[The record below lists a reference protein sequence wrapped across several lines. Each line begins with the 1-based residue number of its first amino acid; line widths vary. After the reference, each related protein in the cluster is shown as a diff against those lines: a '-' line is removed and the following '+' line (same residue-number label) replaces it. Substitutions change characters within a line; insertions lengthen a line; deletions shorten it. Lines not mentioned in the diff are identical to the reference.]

1 MAEGYILAN
10 GTAVLP
16 DRLLE
21 KATIATHGG
30 KIVAIGAESPAEIAA
45 SRPECRGL
53 PVVDCAGAYVLPR
66 LVEMHIHGAFGIGF
80 ESVTGPGE
88 LLTVARELRA
98 RGAGTFVPTILW
110 DEAAVS
116 RLAAAIE
123 ESGLPESALPG
134 IYIEGPF
141 VNPEKR
147 GGIGLDRIRAPDAE
161 LCRRILRAARGKL
174 KIMALAP
181 ELPGVEALYPILG
194 EAGVRISLGHS
205 AADAGVAT
213 LKGHFSV
220 THLFNAMS
228 GLDHRRG
235 GLVNLALAGR
245 TTWAEL
251 NADGIH
257 VNADCMAV
265 ASRCLP
271 PDKLVLTSD
280 AVVAAGL
287 PYGEYSYFGSPVR
300 SGPDGVRYVESGTLM
315 GSNRLGMEIVV
326 SYRRASGAALPA
338 AVASMSRTPSDVL
351 GFGPA
356 TRACLEIGA
365 AADLFVWDR
374 ELASCR
380 PPEALL
386 DAAPHG
392 SGRTGAA
399 KNAQGKTK

>member
-1 MAEGYILAN
+1 MADGYILAN
-10 GTAVLP
+10 CAAVLP

-21 KATIATHGG
+21 SATVAARGG
-30 KIVAIGAESPAEIAA
+30 KIVAIGAESPAELAA

-53 PVVDCAGAYVLPR
+53 PVIDCAGACVLPR

-80 ESVTGPGE
+80 ESVAGPGE

-98 RGAGTFVPTILW
+98 RGVGSFVPTILW
-110 DEAAVS
+110 DEGALS

-147 GGIGLDRIRAPDAE
+147 GGIGLDRIQAPDAE

-181 ELPGVEALYPILG
+181 ELPGVGALYHILG

-205 AADAGVAT
+205 AADANVAT
-213 LKGHFSV
+213 PTGAFSI

-235 GLVNLALAGR
+235 GLANLALAGR
-245 TTWAEL
+245 SAWAEL
-251 NADGIH
+251 NADGVH

-271 PDKLVLTSD
+271 PDKLILTSD

-287 PYGEYSYFGSPVR
+287 PYGEYSYFGLPVR
-300 SGPDGVRYVESGTLM
+300 SGPDGVRYAESGTLM
-315 GSNRLGMEIVV
+315 GSNRFGMEIVA
-326 SYRRASGAALPA
+326 SYRRASGASLPD
-338 AVASMSRTPSDVL
+338 AVASMSRTPSEVL
-351 GFGPA
+351 GFGPE
-356 TRACLEIGA
+356 TRACIEIGA
-365 AADLFVWDR
+365 AADLFIWDR
-374 ELASCR
+374 GLSSCR
-380 PPEALL
+380 RPEALL
-386 DAAPHG
+386 DAAPQG
-392 SGRTGAA
+392 SEPNGAL

>member
-1 MAEGYILAN
+1 MAEGFILAN

-21 KATIATHGG
+21 NSTIAASGG
-30 KIVAIGAESPAEIAA
+30 KIVAIGRESPEAIAA

-53 PVVDCAGAYVLPR
+53 PIIDCAGAYVLPR
-66 LVEMHIHGAFGIGF
+66 LVETHIHGAFGIGF
-80 ESVTGPGE
+80 ESVAGPGE

-98 RGAGTFVPTILW
+98 RGVGSFVPTILW
-110 DEAAVS
+110 DEGAVS

-123 ESGLPESALPG
+123 ASGLPESALPG

-147 GGIGLDRIRAPDAE
+147 GGIGLDRIQAPDAE

-181 ELPGVEALYPILG
+181 ELPGIEALYPILG
-194 EAGVRISLGHS
+194 GAGVRISLGHS
-205 AADAGVAT
+205 AADAGVAAPASP
-213 LKGHFSV
+213 FSV

-245 TTWAEL
+245 SAWTEL
-251 NADGIH
+251 NADGVH
-257 VNADCMAV
+257 VNETCMAV

-271 PDKLVLTSD
+271 PGRLILTSD

-287 PYGEYSYFGSPVR
+287 PYGEYTYFGSPVR

-315 GSNRLGMEIVV
+315 GSNRLGMEIVA
-326 SYRRASGAALPA
+326 SYRRASGASLPA
-338 AVASMSRTPSDVL
+338 AAASMSRTPSDML
-351 GFGPA
+351 GFRPEE
-356 TRACLEIGA
+356 RACLEIGA

-374 ELASCR
+374 DLGSCR
-380 PPEALL
+380 RPEALL
-386 DAAPHG
+386 DAPKA
-392 SGRTGAA
+392 
-399 KNAQGKTK
+399 AQGTVK

>member
-1 MAEGYILAN
+1 MADGFILVN

-21 KATIATHGG
+21 KATIAARDG
-30 KIVAIGAESPAEIAA
+30 KIVALGAEPPAEIAA
-45 SRPECRGL
+45 SRPECRDL
-53 PVVDCAGAYVLPR
+53 PVIDCAGAYVLPR

-80 ESVTGPGE
+80 ESVAGPGG

-98 RGAGTFVPTILW
+98 RGVGCFVPTILW
-110 DEAAVS
+110 DEVAVS

-147 GGIGLDRIRAPDAE
+147 GGIGLDRIQAPDAE

-181 ELPGVEALYPILG
+181 ELPGVGALYPILG

-213 LKGHFSV
+213 PNGSYSI

-235 GLVNLALAGR
+235 GLANLALAGR
-245 TTWAEL
+245 STWAEL

-265 ASRCLP
+265 ASRCVP
-271 PDKLVLTSD
+271 PGKLVLTSD

-287 PYGEYSYFGSPVR
+287 PQGEYSYFGMPVR
-300 SGPDGVRYVESGTLM
+300 SGPDGVRYAESGTLM
-315 GSNRLGMEIVV
+315 GSNRLGMEIVA
-326 SYRRASGAALPA
+326 SYRRASRASLAE
-338 AVASMSRTPSDVL
+338 AVASMSRTPSEVL
-351 GFGPA
+351 GFG
-356 TRACLEIGA
+356 TESRACIETGA
-365 AADLFVWDR
+365 SADLFVWDR
-374 ELASCR
+374 DLLSCR
-380 PPEALL
+380 RPEALL
-386 DAAPHG
+386 EAASRG
-392 SGRTGAA
+392 SARRGAPA
-399 KNAQGKTK
+399 AAQGTTK